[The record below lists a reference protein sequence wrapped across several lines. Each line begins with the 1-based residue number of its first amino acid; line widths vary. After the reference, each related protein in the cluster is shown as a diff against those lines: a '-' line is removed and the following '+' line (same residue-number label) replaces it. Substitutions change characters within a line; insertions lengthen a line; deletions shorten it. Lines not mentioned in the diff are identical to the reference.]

1 MIVLMQTDLP
11 EPVAPAI
18 STWGIFAISAM
29 TGAPEMPL
37 PSATAVGDCH
47 RPAGY
52 RYSVDDAYV
61 FLYQQMGVCVDGS
74 VSFMAAF
81 RYIPEYLRR
90 YAELGQFLQKTKES
104 VSLLN
109 LNWTSAKNRCSFM
122 RLKV

>member
-1 MIVLMQTDLP
+1 MC
-11 EPVAPAI
+11 PVCQ
-18 STWGIFAISAM
+18 STVFADFMDIQLFLY
-29 TGAPEMPL
+29 G
-37 PSATAVGDCH
+37 TAYRVGDCH

>member
-1 MIVLMQTDLP
+1 
-11 EPVAPAI
+11 
-18 STWGIFAISAM
+18 
-29 TGAPEMPL
+29 
-37 PSATAVGDCH
+37 
-47 RPAGY
+47 
-52 RYSVDDAYV
+52 
-61 FLYQQMGVCVDGS
+61 MGVCVDGS

-90 YAELGQFLQKTKES
+90 YAKLGQFLQKTKES